1 MGRLRQGLAIQYNNY
16 GDPKKALGVLLETV
30 GTTNIK
36 GAKGFIFNAQR
47 QIADRYIQ
55 LGDFNS
61 AEAYVR
67 HNQALLQE
75 ARGWPTFGG
84 FRKASWEADVVQGQA
99 RLYEARGNSERRRQ
113 ATSAREI

>member
-1 MGRLRQGLAIQYNNY
+1 M
-16 GDPKKALGVLLETV
+16 
-30 GTTNIK
+30 
-36 GAKGFIFNAQR
+36 FNAQR

-55 LGDFNS
+55 LGDFNT

-67 HNQALLQE
+67 RNQALLQE

-99 RLYEARGNSERRRQ
+99 RLYEARGQFREAETGYKRSGDAESARRSVCSAPTAKAFRRR
-113 ATSAREI
+113 SIRSGRSSI